1 ASVYVL
7 VETMLCVFIGAL
19 RGAGDTFWAMRMSVI
34 LHWLMVVVLF
44 LILRVLH
51 LSPEIGWT
59 AMVFFFL
66 VFSAVV
72 FMRYREGKWR
82 YIRVVEPH
90 IPPEII
96 PEIGE
101 V

>member
-1 ASVYVL
+1 
-7 VETMLCVFIGAL
+7 
-19 RGAGDTFWAMRMSVI
+19 
-34 LHWLMVVVLF
+34 MVVVLF